1 VWNIGALMLGQ
12 AQNNSKKRFIVN
24 SFVYL
29 PISIALSITIL
40 LILARLFGIS
50 LTFGEVVFVITG
62 TILTCVAIIINFYR
76 KLSGEKK
83 DQNY

>member
-1 VWNIGALMLGQ
+1 ML
-12 AQNNSKKRFIVN
+12 NKVPKNSKKRFLVN

-29 PISIALSITIL
+29 PISFVLGITIL
-40 LILARLFGIS
+40 FILARLFGIS